1 MTNPPDAVILV
12 YDGDSGLRAI
22 ALDVLK
28 KAVGREDCA
37 LCEITNS
44 PVGKRRAWAAYAKRL
59 GVVVSELHRDEL
71 PAAWNVERAALPCV
85 LRQRGGDL
93 PMVLLTRDDIIGC
106 QGRIDALE
114 ERLQQALAQAVN
126 NPRAREAAE

>member
-1 MTNPPDAVILV
+1 MPERPDTVILV

-44 PVGKRRAWAAYAKRL
+44 PIGKRRAWAACEKRL
-59 GVVVSELHRDEL
+59 GLVVQELHRDEL
-71 PAAWNVERAALPCV
+71 PPAWRVDVGTLPCV
-85 LRQRGGDL
+85 LGQQGGAT
-93 PMVLLTRDDIIGC
+93 PAVLLTRDDIVAC
-106 QGRIDALE
+106 EGRVDALE
-114 ERLQQALAQAVN
+114 ERLQQALAQGAN
-126 NPRAREAAE
+126 NPRARAAAE